1 LYQRQRYDS
10 SKCGTAGG
18 NKHAERTY
26 EGKTAVT
33 GPLIRCGFVAVIG
46 RPNVGKSTLVNAILG
61 SKVSIVTAKPQTTR
75 HRILAVHTTAESQI
89 IFVDTPGLHRNAG
102 KAMNRMM
109 NRTAASALADADL
122 VLFVSEAT
130 RWTEEDDDVLKRL
143 QSCSSPVIALLNK
156 VDKVHPKELLFDA
169 LSRMSARYD
178 FAEVMPISAK
188 KQQNLGALLAAI
200 PAFLPESPLLFP
212 ADTRTDRSPEF
223 HAAETVREKLT
234 MLLRQEIPYGLTVQI
249 ERYDSDAAGISINAV
264 IWVERQ
270 SQKGIV
276 VGKGGNILKKV
287 GQAARVELK
296 KQLQRPVHLELWV
309 KVKDNWADNEKDLQ
323 NLGYDSP

>member
-1 LYQRQRYDS
+1 M
-10 SKCGTAGG
+10 T
-18 NKHAERTY
+18 EP
-26 EGKTAVT
+26 VF
-33 GPLIRCGFVAVIG
+33 RCGFVAVIG

-75 HRILAVHTTAESQI
+75 HRILAVHTTAASQI

-102 KAMNRMM
+102 KAMNRLM

-143 QSCSSPVIALLNK
+143 ETGSAPVIALLNK
-156 VDKVHPKELLFDA
+156 VDKVHPKERLFDA
-169 LSRMSARYD
+169 LSGMSERYD
-178 FAEVMPISAK
+178 FAEIMPISARK
-188 KQQNLGALLAAI
+188 KQNLDAVLAAI

-212 ADTRTDRSPEF
+212 AEMRTDRSVEF

-249 ERYDSDAAGISINAV
+249 ERYEKDDKGISINAI

-270 SQKGIV
+270 TQKGIV
-276 VGKGGNILKKV
+276 VGKGGHVLKKV

-323 NLGYDSP
+323 SLGYESP